1 MKPSGEKLPLTK
13 EMIDFNQNFLSN
25 STNSKTRDSSQ
36 MNVGSNIQNMP
47 NIKIDGSLPQINAIP
62 QINTMNTL
70 EQRVFPFNQMYNL
83 QNFSVPNIYP
93 GSLLIN
99 HHQIRNNSSN
109 PLNLINLN
117 PIQAI
122 QGVIIRNDSLQGRND
137 PFLLANEN
145 HHQNVL
151 NYRHE
156 NNYYY
161 LFPFNF

>member
-1 MKPSGEKLPLTK
+1 
-13 EMIDFNQNFLSN
+13 
-25 STNSKTRDSSQ
+25 
-36 MNVGSNIQNMP
+36 MNISSNIQNMP

-62 QINTMNTL
+62 QINTMTNL

-83 QNFSVPNIYP
+83 QNYSVPNIYP
-93 GSLLIN
+93 GNLLIN
-99 HHQIRNNSSN
+99 YPQIRNNSSN
-109 PLNLINLN
+109 PLNFVNLN
-117 PIQAI
+117 PVQGI

-151 NYRHE
+151 NYRNE